1 MKYIYTQS
9 DLMFHGHVLFCA
21 YTHTHTQYTGVHF
34 LDPSNPLYNPPA
46 EGDLILISTSKNTI
60 AFALSKNEFEHV
72 KNSIINARLNR
83 TEKVVQSIN
92 LFKQLSPQDRA
103 KLVLGTCVC
112 D

>member
-1 MKYIYTQS
+1 MDSFFVFIS
-9 DLMFHGHVLFCA
+9 LFCL
-21 YTHTHTQYTGVHF
+21 THTHTHKTGVHF

-46 EGDLILISTSKNTI
+46 EGDLLLISNSKNTI

-92 LFKQLSPQDRA
+92 LFKQLSPKDRA
-103 KLVLGTCVC
+103 KLVLGKCELKTFTFYIY
-112 D
+112 